1 MLLTLLGLLPRPR
14 RILLLLLPV
23 LAATAGAVL
32 GGRSLRRTKGAPGQ
46 PPAVSRRSSSASRR
60 PSPVPGRPP
69 AAGGPP
75 SGPCAEDGAPRCGGT
90 LAAVGRTAHRHRRWV
105 LALWAVV
112 LAAGVLIGGRVF
124 ESAGTGAQA
133 AGSESARGSAAVA
146 AADPA
151 AGTVTAVVDGPR
163 VDDPAV
169 RSAVTDAARAVSA
182 LPGVASVSDAYGSG
196 PAASALRSQDGRASL
211 VVARMA
217 DSAGDAQVDAVSARL
232 QEVQQAAPG
241 TRVTVGGDLVL
252 SQEVK
257 HQTARDTRFGELVT
271 LPVTL
276 VVMVLVFGGF
286 AAASL
291 PLIGAVASVG
301 GALLSIFGFS
311 RIMAL
316 DTSVLPIATVLGLG
330 LSIDYALLMVNR
342 FREERGRGASVAAA
356 VERTSATAGRTVAF
370 SGVTVAV
377 ALSGLFVFTSPVF
390 RAVGAAGVSVVVITV
405 AAALTLVP
413 ALLGFAGH
421 RIKAPAGPV
430 PDDGFFAR
438 TVRLVQRRA
447 LPVALA
453 AVALLAA
460 AGAPF
465 LTARAQSAGAHVL
478 PASFAS
484 RAVADT
490 VEKRF
495 PQQAPA
501 PVTVVVEAPQA
512 RAQDYARS
520 LADLPGVAGVRPAQQ
535 VGDRLS
541 TVDVMVAGDPQ
552 GGAAQSVV
560 GELRGHRDGLRTWV
574 TGDAATVVD
583 FKQEI
588 AHRGPPAF
596 ALVAVGTLLL
606 LFLMT
611 GSVVVPVKAL
621 LMNVLSLG
629 CSLGA
634 LTLVFQHGWF
644 SGLLGFTPTGG
655 LESYVPVLVFAF
667 AFGLSMDYEVFLLA
681 RIKELRDEGHSS
693 ARAVELG
700 LQRSGRIINSA
711 ALLMV
716 VVFAGFAAGQMLMI
730 KEMGIALA
738 VAVAVDATL
747 VRCLLVPAA
756 MSLFGE
762 FNWWAPRPLKRL
774 HGRVGLREHVVLP
787 PLPSLRPHLPSL
799 PALSSLSSLPQLP
812 PIPQLPPHLAARLPH
827 PRLPRPAA
835 AAKP

>member
-14 RILLLLLPV
+14 RILLLLIPL
-23 LAATAGAVL
+23 LALAGGAAF
-32 GGRSLRRTKGAPGQ
+32 GGRSLRRSRPKRTPEQQDTGTAQ
-46 PPAVSRRSSSASRR
+46 PAG
-60 PSPVPGRPP
+60 VP
-69 AAGGPP
+69 
-75 SGPCAEDGAPRCGGT
+75 PRCGGV
-90 LAAVGRTAHRHRRWV
+90 LAAVGRVCFRHRRWV
-105 LALWAVV
+105 LAVWGVV
-112 LAAGVLIGGRVF
+112 LVAGVLIGGRVF
-124 ESAGTGAQA
+124 DSAGTGTPA
-133 AGSESARGSAAVA
+133 AGSESARGSALVA

-169 RSAVTDAARAVSA
+169 RSAVTSAARAVAA
-182 LPGVASVSDAYGSG
+182 LPGVVSVSDAYDGSTAG
-196 PAASALRSQDGRASL
+196 TAGASALRAQDGRASL
-211 VVARMA
+211 VVVRMA
-217 DSAGDAQVDAVSARL
+217 DGTVDREVNAVSARL
-232 QEVQQAAPG
+232 DGIGQAASG
-241 TRVTVGGDLVL
+241 ARVTVGGDLVL

-257 HQTARDTRFGELVT
+257 QQTAQDTTFGELVT
-271 LPVTL
+271 LPIVL
-276 VVMVLVFGGF
+276 IVMVLVFGGF

-301 GALLSIFGFS
+301 GALLAIFGFS
-311 RIMAL
+311 RIMTL

-342 FREERGRGASVAAA
+342 FREERGRGASVTAA

-405 AAALTLVP
+405 AAGLTLVP

-421 RIKAPAGPV
+421 RIRAPVGPV

-438 TVRLVQRRA
+438 TVRRVQRRA

-453 AVALLAA
+453 AVALLVA

-465 LTARAQSAGAHVL
+465 LTARAHTAGADVL

-484 RAVADT
+484 RSVADT
-490 VEKRF
+490 VQQRF
-495 PQQAPA
+495 PQQIPA
-501 PVTVVVEAPQA
+501 PVTVVVEAPQQQ
-512 RAQDYARS
+512 AQRYARQV
-520 LADLPGVAGVRPAQQ
+520 AELPGVSGVRPAQQ
-535 VGDRLS
+535 VAGNLS
-541 TVDVMVAGDPQ
+541 TVDVLVAGDPQ
-552 GGAAQSVV
+552 GARAQSVV
-560 GELRGHRDGLRTWV
+560 GELRDHRGGLRTWV
-574 TGDAATVVD
+574 TGDAASVVD

-588 AHRGPPAF
+588 AHRGPIAF
-596 ALVAVGTLLL
+596 ALVACGTLLL

-644 SGLLGFTPTGG
+644 SGLLGFTPAGG
-655 LESYVPVLVFAF
+655 LESYIPVLVFSF
-667 AFGLSMDYEVFLLA
+667 AFGLSMDYEVFLLS
-681 RIKELRDEGHSS
+681 RIKELRDEGHSC

-716 VVFAGFAAGQMLMI
+716 IVFAGFAAGQMLMI

-762 FNWWAPRPLKRL
+762 FNWWAPRPLKWL

-787 PLPSLRPHLPSL
+787 PLPSLRPHLPAL
-799 PALSSLSSLPQLP
+799 PQLPQLPQLP
-812 PIPQLPPHLAARLPH
+812 PQLAARLPH
-827 PRLPRPAA
+827 PRVRGAA